1 MKTSRMAAAMAIC
14 VIWPAFLGGAIADV
28 PAISVASR
36 FYHDRHFVRLNLL
49 VTLIEPVRLPS
60 GQSLMHSCKQLLP
73 LEPTRPMGRLYDV
86 SSGILG
92 LAAVVPKMVEHAMV
106 VRMVGPRP
114 QPPCWS

>member
-1 MKTSRMAAAMAIC
+1 MGAVTAVTSQTKRAARK
-14 VIWPAFLGGAIADV
+14 PPSEKYGQNGAA
-28 PAISVASR
+28 AISVAAR

-60 GQSLMHSCKQLLP
+60 WLSLMHSCKQLFP

-92 LAAVVPKMVEHAMV
+92 LAAVVPQMWNM
-106 VRMVGPRP
+106 
-114 QPPCWS
+114 QWL